1 MARGFSYAPGASAD
15 VDEAAA
21 PELTKERVQEL
32 GASRNALVR
41 EVIARREDCPF
52 GLMVTLAHDHAV
64 PVRAAMAAN
73 PRILHSILDYLAH
86 DRQPAVACAV
96 AANPTVTQDIL
107 EVLASHRKSE
117 VRAAAGA
124 ALDAR
129 ALGAAAEDH
138 HTPELRDR
146 VFEESQARR
155 AAMLADSAAAS
166 LEAAADEAMAT
177 VDPAV
182 DQQEPLPARPTRTA
196 PVRGFRP
203 PVDA

>member
-15 VDEAAA
+15 VEEAAA
-21 PELTKERVQEL
+21 PGLAKERIQEL
-32 GASRNALVR
+32 GGSRNALVR
-41 EVIARREDCPF
+41 EAIARREDCPF

-73 PRILHSILDYLAH
+73 PKVLHSILDYLAH

-96 AANPTVTQDIL
+96 AGNPAVTQDVL
-107 EVLASHRKSE
+107 EILASHRKGE
-117 VRAAAGA
+117 VRTAAGA

-129 ALGAAAEDH
+129 ALAAAGEDR

-155 AAMLADSAAAS
+155 AAMLAESAAAS
-166 LEAAADEAMAT
+166 LEAAADEAMAAA
-177 VDPAV
+177 DPHV
-182 DQQEPLPARPTRTA
+182 EQGEPLMPRPTRTA

-203 PVDA
+203 PIDA